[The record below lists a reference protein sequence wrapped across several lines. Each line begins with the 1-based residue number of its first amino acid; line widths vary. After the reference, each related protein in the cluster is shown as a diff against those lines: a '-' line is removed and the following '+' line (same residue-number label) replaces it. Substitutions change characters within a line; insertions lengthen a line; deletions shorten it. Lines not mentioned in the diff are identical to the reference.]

1 MLKRI
6 ETEAEYSD
14 ALKRVYELM
23 QTNIKKDSA
32 NSDELE
38 ILSQLVAK
46 YELAHYPLDYS
57 NTRSADII
65 ESGKSSS

>member
-6 ETEAEYSD
+6 ETEAEYDD

-32 NSDELE
+32 NLDELE
-38 ILSQLVAK
+38 VLSLLVEK
-46 YELAHYPLDYS
+46 FEQAHYPVIYS
-57 NTRSADII
+57 HT
-65 ESGKSSS
+65 SSIDNSEFK